1 MAKKLSQG
9 YDDPVSLRKDDH
21 LNRWSFAR
29 EIFSIAETAP
39 SDWSVRIGIYGA
51 WGTGKTS
58 VLKFIEY
65 MAQEK
70 NHVVVNFNPWSYQST
85 DEMWEAFIE
94 EVYKSLKDAAL
105 EMKDHKVTKI
115 KSFIR
120 KTSKTIEN
128 TKGLEEVA
136 EIFLPKAYTK
146 IAKVGL
152 SKLTGFLKANAQ
164 QLQKVKDL
172 LGNRRIIVLID
183 DLDRT
188 DLNLLPEVLYAL
200 REVLDLPGFVFIMAF
215 DPIVVGEAFKKHHP
229 GWGDGKR
236 FLEKIIDFPR
246 PLPLPTKKQL
256 LNLAKSDINLHGNFI
271 DLDALENVFEFLPEN
286 PRKLRSF
293 LRSLWGLKLQ
303 VERHDPT
310 ELNWSVLLL
319 VRLLKFKYPDLT
331 YSFFQ
336 NKQLLEDLV
345 VSKFVSNKTEK
356 TQQKIDELYDKFA
369 LNDENAKT
377 DFSRIVDEIKIRIG
391 WKLNIQSV
399 CELAYLSEEPPFLT
413 FKEVEVFLSKWIY
426 TKQID
431 LIQDFIKNHSQKIE
445 SSYELVFIALFEKL
459 VDWWSYLLEQAA
471 NALTEQK
478 RISFNEQA
486 GHIINLLEALGL
498 DLNGLISDA
507 PILNENQFFYV
518 MKVANKWIHFNN
530 TSDYRE
536 QRAKE
541 HNFLKK
547 IASETTIDPVLLLKG
562 LEPWNISRA
571 GVFNSEKNSLV
582 QKLFSCLDKIIEPK
596 AAKQVPRYLNVENI
610 LRVNQE
616 VFAYLMLRQ
625 ESTLWKSNELKQDI
639 LQIVRNANTLPIV
652 QQNLL
657 HLFNI
662 FPKELETKCVQT
674 SGNSEYISF
683 SLEFIHDLNIIEE
696 LWRGALAT
704 PINNRMISSYEKP
717 RQEIKK
723 YIDVELAV
731 PDSWVQWLSQIDS

>member
-9 YDDPVSLRKDDH
+9 YDDPVSLRKYDH

-39 SDWSVRIGIYGA
+39 SDWSVRLGIYGA

-58 VLKFIEY
+58 VLKFIED
-65 MAQEK
+65 MAQEN
-70 NHVVVNFNPWSYQST
+70 NHVVVNLNPWSYQST
-85 DEMWEAFIE
+85 DEMWEAFIK
-94 EVYKSLKDAAL
+94 EVYKSLKGAAL
-105 EMKDHKVTKI
+105 EMKDLRGAKI
-115 KSFIR
+115 KSWFR
-120 KTSKTIEN
+120 KILKTINN

-164 QLQKVKDL
+164 QLQKVPDL
-172 LGNRRIIVLID
+172 LENRRIIVLID

-215 DPIVVGEAFKKHHP
+215 DPIVVGEALKKHHP

-271 DLDALENVFEFLPEN
+271 DLYALKNVFEFLPEN

-319 VRLLKFKYPDLT
+319 VQLLKFKYPDLT

-336 NKQLLEDLV
+336 NEQLVEDLV
-345 VSKFVSNKTEK
+345 VSKLGASKQEE
-356 TQQKIDELYDKFA
+356 TQQKFNDLYDKFA
-369 LNDENAKT
+369 FNDENAKT
-377 DFSRIVDEIKIRIG
+377 DFSKIVDEIIIRIG
-391 WKLNIQSV
+391 WQSSKIQSF
-399 CELAYLSEEPPFLT
+399 CKLAYLSEEPPLWT
-413 FKEVEVFLSKWIY
+413 FKEVEVVLSKWIG

-431 LIQDFIKNHSQKIE
+431 LIKDFITNHSQKIE
-445 SSYELVFIALFEKL
+445 SSYKLVFIALFEKL

-471 NALTEQK
+471 NALIEPK

-486 GHIINLLEALGL
+486 GHIINLLEALAL
-498 DLNGLISDA
+498 DLNGFISDA

-518 MKVANKWIHFNN
+518 MKVANEWIHFNN
-530 TSDYRE
+530 TSDYRQ

-541 HNFLKK
+541 HDFLKK
-547 IASETTIDPVLLLKG
+547 IADKTTINPVLLLKG
-562 LEPWNISRA
+562 LEPWNLSRS
-571 GVFNSEKNSLV
+571 GEKNSLV
-582 QKLFSCLDKIIEPK
+582 PKLFSCLDKIIEPK
-596 AAKQVPRYLNVENI
+596 AAKQVPRYLKVENI
-610 LRVNQE
+610 LIGNQE

-625 ESTLWKSNELKQDI
+625 EGTLWKSNELKQDI
-639 LQIVRNANTLPIV
+639 LQNVRNANTLPIV

-657 HLFNI
+657 HLFKI
-662 FPKELETKCVQT
+662 FSKELETKCVQT
-674 SGNSEYISF
+674 SGNSEDMPFSF
-683 SLEFIHDLNIIEE
+683 EFIHDLNIIEE

-704 PINNRMISSYEKP
+704 PINNRMISSYEKY
-717 RQEIKK
+717 RREIKK
-723 YIDVELAV
+723 HIDVDLAV
-731 PDSWVQWLSQIDS
+731 PDSWDQWLSQIDS